1 MMDFN
6 RFERQMKLKEIGAVV
21 QQKWG
26 DAKVLVIGV
35 GGWVAELFRVWHL
48 LESERLR

>member
-35 GGWVAELFRVWHL
+35 GGLGCGIIQGLFYHF
-48 LESERLR
+48 